1 VKFLVFILLVS
12 SSQACIAQDVVRYVY
27 SKSHT
32 DLKEKYF
39 IDLLTLVLE
48 ESRAEFGDY
57 KLQPVAIEM
66 AQERTSI
73 MLELNKYVDLTWR
86 MTTKNLEQRL
96 QAIYVPLLKG
106 VMGYRIFI
114 IRPESQQL
122 FSKDMTLERL
132 RSIRLGQGY
141 DWPDSEILKANKFTI
156 TLGHNNNLL
165 KMLEKKRFDYFPRA
179 LHEPWLEIAH
189 NNKLA
194 IEKNIALKYFAP
206 MYFFVNKSN
215 KRLASRLNTGFT
227 KLFDS
232 GRFEQFFRHH
242 ELISGVLGKVNLH
255 QRRVFELSNPI
266 ISENT
271 QKLLNNKHLWFTEF

>member
-1 VKFLVFILLVS
+1 MS
-12 SSQACIAQDVVRYVY
+12 SSQTCLAQDIVRYVY
-27 SKSHT
+27 SKSHP
-32 DLKEKYF
+32 DSKEKYF
-39 IDLLTLVLE
+39 IDLLKLVLE
-48 ESRAEFGDY
+48 ETKTEFGDY

-73 MLELNKYVDLTWR
+73 MLESNKYVDLTWR

-114 IRPESQQL
+114 IRPESQQV
-122 FSKDMTLERL
+122 FSKDMTLEDL
-132 RSIRLGQGY
+132 KLIRLGQGY
-141 DWPDSEILKANKFTI
+141 DWPDSKILKANKFSI
-156 TLGHNNNLL
+156 TLGHSNNLL

-189 NNKLA
+189 NNNFV

-206 MYFFVNKSN
+206 MYFFVNRSN
-215 KRLASRLNTGFT
+215 KRLASRLNMGLA

-232 GRFEQFFRHH
+232 GKFDQFFRSH
-242 ELISGVLGKVNLH
+242 ELISGVLSKVNLH
-255 QRRVFELSNPI
+255 QRKVFELSNPL

-271 QKLLNNKHLWFTEF
+271 KNLLNDKHLWFTKF